1 MCSNAPK
8 CTKMH
13 QKTPKCTKMHQKT
26 PKCTKMHQNVYKQI
40 YLKIHSPAM
49 TDIFFFLSV
58 DVGSSQTKIIYKL
71 KNYSQLNYLIIPKL
85 NLIALSTPVRIS
97 CTSLFKI

>member
-1 MCSNAPK
+1 
-8 CTKMH
+8 
-13 QKTPKCTKMHQKT
+13 
-26 PKCTKMHQNVYKQI
+26 
-40 YLKIHSPAM
+40 M